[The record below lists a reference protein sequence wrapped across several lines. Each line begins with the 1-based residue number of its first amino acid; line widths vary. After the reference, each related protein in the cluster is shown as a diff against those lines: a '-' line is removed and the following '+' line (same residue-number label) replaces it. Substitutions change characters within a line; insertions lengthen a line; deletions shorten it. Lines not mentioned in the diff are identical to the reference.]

1 MNINENLKN
10 EVKCKKKQLK
20 LPLIQFDQ
28 PFHPVILYENYLIR
42 IVMNINKTS
51 KLRIGLVVSER
62 VGFNPHLGC
71 HVVSLSKTN
80 LLRKK
85 VLIIP
90 RLPCLRPDM
99 TEIEQK

>member
-10 EVKCKKKQLK
+10 EVNVKKQLK

-51 KLRIGLVVSER
+51 KIAYWLSSKQEGGGSILT
-62 VGFNPHLGC
+62 LGAMLC
-71 HVVSLSKTN
+71 
-80 LLRKK
+80 
-85 VLIIP
+85 P
-90 RLPCLRPDM
+90 
-99 TEIEQK
+99 